1 MQLTVES
8 ILVSSS
14 KPMIKLTQLCWQM
27 LTDPLL
33 LITAGN
39 NHVHWSGSGEAVDRQ
54 VACFPEKQFQMTG
67 KLAKNS

>member
-39 NHVHWSGSGEAVDRQ
+39 NHVHWSGSGEALLIGRLPV
-54 VACFPEKQFQMTG
+54 FQRSNF
-67 KLAKNS
+67 K